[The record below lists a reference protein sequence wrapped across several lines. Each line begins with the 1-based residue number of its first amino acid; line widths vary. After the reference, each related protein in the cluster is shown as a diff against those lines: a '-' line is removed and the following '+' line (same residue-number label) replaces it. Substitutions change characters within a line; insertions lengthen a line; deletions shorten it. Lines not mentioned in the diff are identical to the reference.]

1 MGAFRRLAFFVYA
14 FATILG
20 VGYLA
25 LLWFSWE
32 PLMPAAGWLAGQQWF
47 FVFEAVLL
55 GIVLAGTLVVLVRA
69 IAAPPTASRLR
80 IERDAGTVDIAR
92 DAIVSTARDAVESH
106 RGLAVKDVHVKIVG
120 KRDPRVRLRMKVDP
134 GRSGMLEQLGSR
146 LTDEVAASVNAL
158 TGHPLDSLRISFA
171 KPDGRHASR
180 TSAVAVAAA
189 SPAAP
194 ISPTEASAGRPS
206 GASDGFGTTGA
217 SESVYAQAAPN
228 ASVAP
233 EALSF
238 DAEDMADEAVA
249 GAEGASFN
257 TVAAMSR

>member
-92 DAIVSTARDAVESH
+92 DAIVSTARDAVKSH

-146 LTDEVAASVNAL
+146 LTEEVAASVNAL

-171 KPDGRHASR
+171 KPDGRHAPR
-180 TSAVAVAAA
+180 MSAAAAAAA

-206 GASDGFGTTGA
+206 GASDDFGTTSA

-233 EALSF
+233 EALNF
-238 DAEDMADEAVA
+238 DAEDMADEAAA